1 MEDKLIEIYQQR
13 KQDILKLMDEG
24 KSFDEIQAEVQH
36 YQDEIDAIFS
46 KKKNRKYLDF
56 FKLMHYL

>member
-13 KQDILKLMDEG
+13 KEDILKLMNEC
-24 KSFDEIQAEVQH
+24 KSFDKIQAEVQH

-46 KKKNRKYLDF
+46 KKK
-56 FKLMHYL
+56 

>member
-13 KQDILKLMDEG
+13 KEDILKLMNEC
-24 KSFDEIQAEVQH
+24 KSFDEIQTEVQH

-46 KKKNRKYLDF
+46 KKK
-56 FKLMHYL
+56 

>member
-1 MEDKLIEIYQQR
+1 MENKLIEIYQQR

-24 KSFDEIQAEVQH
+24 KSFDKIKAEVQH

-46 KKKNRKYLDF
+46 KKNRKYLDF
-56 FKLMHYL
+56 FKLIYYL

>member
-1 MEDKLIEIYQQR
+1 MENKLIEIYQQR
-13 KQDILKLMDEG
+13 KQDILKLMDEC

-46 KKKNRKYLDF
+46 KKNRKYLDF
-56 FKLMHYL
+56 FKLM

>member
-13 KQDILKLMDEG
+13 KEDILKLMNEC

-46 KKKNRKYLDF
+46 KKKIENI
-56 FKLMHYL
+56 